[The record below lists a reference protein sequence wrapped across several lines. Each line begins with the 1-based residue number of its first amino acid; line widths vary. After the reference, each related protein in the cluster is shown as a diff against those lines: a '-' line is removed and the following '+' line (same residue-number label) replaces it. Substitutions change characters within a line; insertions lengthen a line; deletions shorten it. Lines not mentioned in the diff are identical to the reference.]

1 MKRSVIFLFI
11 ILSLLIVVPGC
22 DQDIMEGDYSI
33 ESFGENGLRMTVSKA
48 YSDML
53 KQRAVQEALRTIESR
68 VDEFNVREPQ
78 IYTQR
83 DFGSGVTQIVVRLPG
98 EVDPEKAKKLIG
110 KTAVLDF
117 RLVEKREHTAKSREQ
132 LLEQIGGIIPDEY
145 QIYEGVEDSKYGK
158 FFYLLKKRALI
169 FGKDLIDARQ
179 GYDDKGMFAVDFKF
193 NDDGGKLFGTITG
206 NNINKQLA
214 IVFDDVVLSSPVIRS
229 RIGKRGQIT
238 GNFSAADA
246 NELAIFLRSGSLPV
260 PVSIDEERTVGPSLG
275 AESITKGRF
284 SLLVGGV
291 LVLLFMFAYYRVSG
305 IIADFALA
313 LNVFFILGALA
324 MFGATLTLPGIAGI
338 VLTIGM
344 AVDANVIIFE
354 RIREELRLGKT
365 PRVAVDSGYGKALWT
380 ILDANITTAVAAIV
394 LFQFGTGPIKGFAVT
409 LSIGIVTSVFSA
421 LVVTRTIFDVIVSR
435 RGKMKT
441 LSI

>member
-1 MKRSVIFLFI
+1 MKRSWLLIFTIAMLLL
-11 ILSLLIVVPGC
+11 ILSGC
-22 DQDIMEGDYSI
+22 GEDVMEGDYSI
-33 ESFGENGLRMTVSKA
+33 ESFGENGLRMTISSK
-48 YSDML
+48 YTEHL
-53 KQRAVQEALRTIESR
+53 KQRAIQEALRTIESR

-110 KTAVLDF
+110 KTAMLDF
-117 RLVEKREHTAKSREQ
+117 RLVEKPEYTAGSKEK
-132 LLEQIGGIIPDEY
+132 LLEQIGGVLPEGYSIF
-145 QIYEGVEDSKYGK
+145 EGVTDTKYGK
-158 FFYLLKKRALI
+158 FWYLLRQKPVV
-169 FGKDLIDARQ
+169 FGKDLKDARQ
-179 GYDDKGMFAVDFKF
+179 GYDEKGMFAVDFKF
-193 NDDGGKLFGTITG
+193 NDDGAKLFGHVTG
-206 NNINKQLA
+206 KNIGKQLA
-214 IVFDDVVLSSPVIRS
+214 IVFDDLVISAPSIRT
-229 RIGKRGQIT
+229 RIGRRGQIT

-275 AESITKGRF
+275 AESISKGRF
-284 SLLVGGV
+284 SLLVGGI
-291 LVLLFMFAYYRVSG
+291 LVLAFMLFYYRISG
-305 IIADFALA
+305 LIADFALV
-313 LNVFFILGALA
+313 LNILFMLGALA

-409 LSIGIVTSVFSA
+409 LSIGIITSVFTA
-421 LVVTRTIFDVIVSR
+421 LVVTRTIFDIIVSR